1 MLLDMAKQKSG
12 NAHEVSPIDD
22 TEADSTLS
30 PRERQILL
38 MLAEGHSNKELAA
51 RVLVAE
57 STIET
62 YLHRINTKLGTRNR
76 TQAVARGRELGI
88 IRA

>member
-1 MLLDMAKQKSG
+1 LAKQRPATAT
-12 NAHEVSPIDD
+12 NAPAASSSDANLV
-22 TEADSTLS
+22 LS
-30 PRERQILL
+30 PRERQILT
-38 MLAEGHSNKELAA
+38 MLAEGYSNKELSS

-88 IRA
+88 I